1 MTKQAKKGRPSID
14 NSAALE
20 AVLSKPETREVFIGQ
35 LDKLVHSKEGL
46 KVKTDLYKDDVA
58 SVAEAYGLSKGFV
71 GKLVMDV
78 MKGGLDE
85 KIAELTNH
93 VDVLQVLMES
103 T

>member
-58 SVAEAYGLSKGFV
+58 SVAESYGLSKGFV

-93 VDVLQVLMES
+93 VDVLQVLKES
-103 T
+103 V